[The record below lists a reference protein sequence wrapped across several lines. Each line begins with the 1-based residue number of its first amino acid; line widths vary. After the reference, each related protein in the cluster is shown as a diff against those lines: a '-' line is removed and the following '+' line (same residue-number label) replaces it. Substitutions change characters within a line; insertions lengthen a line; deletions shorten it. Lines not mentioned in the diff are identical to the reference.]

1 MTTNSNTNRRRGARL
16 LIAAMPAIFIAGALP
31 ACDSSPRLKQRE
43 ALNEAN
49 EAITRIARQR
59 EEARA
64 LAGQAE
70 RVSEEDPARAIELYQ
85 QSHRLDDS
93 QQLAWNNL
101 GTLLLD
107 RGNYADA
114 VNAFGRASQLVPG
127 DPRPEYNI
135 GIAYQR
141 NGWGEDAF
149 RHFGN
154 AIERDPSH
162 MPSMRGYIR
171 AAEMT
176 GRADNTLL
184 AMIKNATMRET
195 DPEWRDY
202 LMRQRYRV
210 EAVLNEE

>member
-1 MTTNSNTNRRRGARL
+1 MTDRTNQPLAK
-16 LIAAMPAIFIAGALP
+16 PAILLAALLVAGALP
-31 ACDSSPRLKQRE
+31 ACGSSPKLKERQTLDN
-43 ALNEAN
+43 AS
-49 EAITRIARQR
+49 EAIAQIARQR
-59 EEARA
+59 EEARQ
-64 LAGQAE
+64 LAAQAE
-70 RVSEEDPARAIELYQ
+70 RVAESDPAKAIELYQ
-85 QSHRLDDS
+85 QSLRLDDA

-107 RGNYADA
+107 QGNYADA
-114 VNAFGRASQLVPG
+114 VNAFNRASQIVPG

-154 AIERDPSH
+154 AIDRDPSH

-176 GRADNTLL
+176 GRADDTLL
-184 AMIKNATMRET
+184 SMIKAATLRET
-195 DPEWRDY
+195 DPDWRTY
-202 LMRQRYRV
+202 LQRQRYRV